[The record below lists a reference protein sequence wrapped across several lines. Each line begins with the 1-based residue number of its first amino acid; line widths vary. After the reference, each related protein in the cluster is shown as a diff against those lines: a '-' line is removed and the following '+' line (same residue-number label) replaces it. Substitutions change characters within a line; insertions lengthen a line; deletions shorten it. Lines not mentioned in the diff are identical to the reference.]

1 MFFFKYYI
9 FSYDINLLITFNQT
23 FSTIILKN
31 GAQILATTITLLCLA
46 VWTIREGTA
55 GLLRIC
61 LESTLTNLALKQATI
76 NRSQDIQ

>member
-1 MFFFKYYI
+1 MYI
-9 FSYDINLLITFNQT
+9 FLKEINLLIILNQI

-31 GAQILATTITLLCLA
+31 GAQIPATTITLLYLA
-46 VWTIREGTA
+46 VWTTREGTA

-61 LESTLTNLALKQATI
+61 SESTLTNLALKQATI